1 MAVVSQDHR
10 ATLCYMKSVTHRE
23 MRNNSGEILRAVA
36 AGESV
41 QVTNNGQLAA
51 VIVPPG
57 GATVEDLVARGQAR
71 RPRRPRADLSTIRR
85 RTATLSSQELTDDTR
100 GRW

>member
-1 MAVVSQDHR
+1 VIC

-23 MRNNSGEILRAVA
+23 MRNNSGAILRAVA

-41 QVTNNGQLAA
+41 QVTNHGHLAA
-51 VIVPPG
+51 VISPPAG
-57 GATVEDLVARGQAR
+57 TGMDELVSRGLAR
-71 RPRRPRADLSTIRR
+71 RPRRPRSDLSTIQRR
-85 RTATLSSQELTDDTR
+85 RATVSTQQLIDDSR